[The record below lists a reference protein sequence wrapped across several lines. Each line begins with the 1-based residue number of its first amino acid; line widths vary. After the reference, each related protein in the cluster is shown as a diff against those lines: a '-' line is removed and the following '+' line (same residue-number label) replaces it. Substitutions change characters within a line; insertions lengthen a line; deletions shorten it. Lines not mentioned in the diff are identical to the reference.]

1 MKTIEDS
8 LMEKERH
15 CARLL
20 FENRT
25 PTGKF
30 SNCTIKCRNGAFPFI
45 RVPSTYTARLRPP
58 AASVLIET
66 GPNGKII
73 SPYNR
78 FIFPRHRLLFIWY
91 CEIILCFSSSAL
103 TWLTVVKKGRHVD
116 CEADTLFCTSLLLV
130 YSIIHCFIPYILSI
144 DGMLHLLHTFNL
156 FSSLFSTWNLPQTQF
171 YKQLISIFRSN
182 NDT

>member
-1 MKTIEDS
+1 MIGFALTAVEDD
-8 LMEKERH
+8 R
-15 CARLL
+15 RQ
-20 FENRT
+20 FD
-25 PTGKF
+25 GKWAPLH
-30 SNCTIKCRNGAFPFI
+30 SAFI
-45 RVPSTYTARLRPP
+45 RKSYHPHRIITINTFAIIKWCRKKGVSFYSSVWYLPSP

-103 TWLTVVKKGRHVD
+103 TWFTVVKKGRHVD

-144 DGMLHLLHTFNL
+144 DGMLH
-156 FSSLFSTWNLPQTQF
+156 Q
-171 YKQLISIFRSN
+171 
-182 NDT
+182 